1 MYQNEQSFKI
11 SNLVNK
17 NIVFFRK
24 NKKLANGEVL
34 IRAEG
39 VGVGGQKKNK

>member
-11 SNLVNK
+11 SNLVTK
-17 NIVFFRK
+17 ILFSSEK